1 MANSTYLTIKGKA
14 YWARVFEENRDMEG
28 YDGLAKATN
37 GQYTINMVLD
47 SDTVHRLSEANS
59 QSVDYPKT
67 VTDEDGNS
75 IVAYRFKR
83 VHEKRNSA
91 GEMLEWASGSPKVIG
106 PDGSPWSIE
115 DNGLIGNGSEV
126 ELTVVVYK
134 AGHNY
139 GTRLEKVK
147 VLNHIPAPS
156 REVA

>member
-1 MANSTYLTIKGKA
+1 MANSKFVTIKGKA

-28 YDGLAKATN
+28 FEGLAADTN
-37 GQYTINMVLD
+37 GQYTINVVLETED
-47 SDTVHRLSEANS
+47 VRKLAEANS
-59 QSVDYPKT
+59 QAVDYPKT
-67 VTDEDGNS
+67 VTDEDGNG

-83 VHEKRNSA
+83 VQEKRNRA
-91 GEMLEWASGSPKVIG
+91 GELLEWASGAPKVIG

-134 AGHNY
+134 AGRNY